1 MSEFS
6 EMAGKPPE
14 QNPDGHHNQVHFDAD
29 LLDDVGHQL
38 RNQLNAVVGAAGLLR
53 RGAEAS
59 EGRGLAAIVEPG
71 AEQVARIVDGLL
83 DAASIDSGAFE
94 LALHPYD
101 VRSTVES
108 CLGIV
113 SEAAGA
119 KGLDISFNAASD
131 VPSVV
136 IGDSRRLE
144 QILLTLLHGAVD
156 RTYRGGVGVE
166 LASEDRGGLVALA
179 FKIRDTGRGV
189 PARILRGGLD
199 GVTGP
204 YDRLEAGDPLAI
216 LSPRTTKR
224 PIAMVG
230 EEVRGRPGG

>member
-14 QNPDGHHNQVHFDAD
+14 QNPDGHPHQVHFGVG
-29 LLDDVGHQL
+29 LLDDVGHQV
-38 RNQLNAVVGAAGLLR
+38 RNQLNAVVGAAGLLAS
-53 RGAEAS
+53 GAETS
-59 EGRGLAAIVEPG
+59 EERELAAIVESG
-71 AEQVARIVDGLL
+71 AEQVARIVDDLL

-179 FKIRDTGRGV
+179 FKIRAPGRGV

-199 GVTGP
+199 GATGP
-204 YDRLEAGDPLAI
+204 YDRLEAGDRSRVMTVRQPTPL
-216 LSPRTTKR
+216 
-224 PIAMVG
+224 
-230 EEVRGRPGG
+230 

>member
-38 RNQLNAVVGAAGLLR
+38 RNQLNAVVGAAGLLTS
-53 RGAEAS
+53 GAETS
-59 EGRGLAAIVEPG
+59 EERELAAIVESG
-71 AEQVARIVDGLL
+71 AEQVARIVDDLL

-101 VRSTVES
+101 VRATVES

-119 KGLDISFNAASD
+119 KGLDISVDAASGG
-131 VPSVV
+131 PS
-136 IGDSRRLE
+136 
-144 QILLTLLHGAVD
+144 AV
-156 RTYRGGVGVE
+156 
-166 LASEDRGGLVALA
+166 
-179 FKIRDTGRGV
+179 IRDCR
-189 PARILRGGLD
+189 
-199 GVTGP
+199 
-204 YDRLEAGDPLAI
+204 
-216 LSPRTTKR
+216 R
-224 PIAMVG
+224 P
-230 EEVRGRPGG
+230 EP